1 MFFTIYDKFNIMDG
15 KKEKIQRS
23 LSKNVEQILPD
34 KEKLAVLMSKRKIRL
49 YNGIDPTGT
58 KLHLGHSIPLRKLQ
72 EFADLGHEAIIVVG
86 TGTVLAG
93 DPSLRDKARPKIT
106 QKEIKDN
113 IKTWKKQASKVLDF
127 SKVKIKYNGDWLTKL
142 KLAEILNIASNIS
155 AVQLFQRDMFQKR
168 LEKGGTVWMNE
179 VLYPILQGYDSVY
192 MDVDLEIG
200 GTDQVFNM
208 LVGRDLMQKM
218 KSKEKF
224 VMTLPM
230 ILGTDGKPMS
240 KSSGNCI
247 WLDDEPN
254 EMYGKIM
261 SIPDEIIIPYFK
273 TLTDIPEEK
282 IFEYEE
288 NIKNG
293 TVNPV
298 ELKKK
303 LAIKIVEMYHGK
315 KSSLNA
321 SEEFNRIFCQNE
333 MPSEMPKIEIKE
345 EKINILEL
353 LVKTKITLSKAEA
366 RRLIEQGGVKINGE
380 IQNDWKKEIKTEK
393 EMIIQAGKRKFVKI
407 I

>member
-1 MFFTIYDKFNIMDG
+1 MDG

>member
-1 MFFTIYDKFNIMDG
+1 MDG

-142 KLAEILNIASNIS
+142 KLAEILDIASNIS

-353 LVKTKITLSKAEA
+353 LVKTKITSSRAEA

>member
-1 MFFTIYDKFNIMDG
+1 MDG

-142 KLAEILNIASNIS
+142 KLAEILDIASNIS

-321 SEEFNRIFCQNE
+321 SEEFDRIFCQNE

>member
-142 KLAEILNIASNIS
+142 KLAEILDIASNIS

-353 LVKTKITLSKAEA
+353 LVKTKITSSRAEA